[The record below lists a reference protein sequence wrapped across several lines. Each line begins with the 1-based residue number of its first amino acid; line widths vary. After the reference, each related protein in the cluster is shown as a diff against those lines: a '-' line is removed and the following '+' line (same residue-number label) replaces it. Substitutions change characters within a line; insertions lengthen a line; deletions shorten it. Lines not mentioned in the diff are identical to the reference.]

1 MATGSTTL
9 TPALTPTVYG
19 NALHPLPSDPPLY
32 GDRRRVAFVS
42 GAAQGIGLAIALRL
56 ARDGFDVAV
65 NDINGAELESAVK
78 AVESVGARSVGVVGD
93 VGDEESVE
101 KMIEHVVATLGYLDV
116 MVANAGIAVAKPF
129 LEMTVSDMDKLF
141 HVNLHGVFLCYK
153 YAAKHFIEQKT
164 GGKLIATSSVAG
176 FQPFAY
182 LGGYV
187 SSKWAV
193 RGLNESAALEL
204 APHGITA
211 NLVAPGTVKTQLSEQ
226 AGEELRRHMD
236 LTASKVQR
244 QALATDITL
253 GRLAIPDDIA
263 NVVSFLASRN
273 SDYITGQT
281 LLVDGGIHMT

>member
-1 MATGSTTL
+1 MATESTTV

-42 GAAQGIGLAIALRL
+42 GTAQGIGLAIALRL
-56 ARDGFDVAV
+56 AREGFDVAV
-65 NDINGAELESAVK
+65 NDINGTELEFAVK

-93 VGDEESVE
+93 VGDEEVVE
-101 KMIEHVVATLGYLDV
+101 KMIGHVVATLGYLDV
-116 MVANAGIAVAKPF
+116 MVAHAGIAVTKPF
-129 LEMTVSDMDKLF
+129 LDLTVADIDNLF

-153 YAAKHFIEQKT
+153 YAAKHFIKQKT

-182 LGGYV
+182 LGGYA

-193 RGLNESAALEL
+193 RGLNESVALEL

-211 NLVAPGTVKTQLSEQ
+211 NLVAPGGVKTQMSEQ
-226 AGEELRRHMD
+226 SHEDIRRLTD
-236 LTASKVQR
+236 LTANKVQQ
-244 QALATDITL
+244 QASTTSIAL
-253 GRLAIPDDIA
+253 GRRGVPDDIA

-273 SDYITGQT
+273 SDYMTGQT
-281 LLVDGGIHMT
+281 LIVDGGIRMT